1 MLNTEYYSDLA
12 DFVRAEIAG
21 KGKVIRPQELT
32 TSTRREILECFKRAG
47 WKETN
52 RGTRPFRR
60 SFSPRDNS
68 TCVQMVDGK
77 LYRHSLAIDQ
87 ITKRK
92 DLTRR
97 FLEASNVPVPV
108 GADFSLDE
116 EEAATLFFL
125 GLDKTV
131 VTKPSNLGG
140 SRGVSVGISSPEKF
154 RQGWTKALKTR
165 GASRILVEEHIRGIE
180 LRLFVIGE
188 SVAAAAAK
196 VQPFIIGDGKRSVSE
211 LVAVENDI
219 RSHNFRHRNHPI
231 VPEINFLRDQG
242 YEVASIVPANEVVFL
257 SPFTVLRAGAIYVD
271 VTNTIADEVKSLAVR
286 ATKAIPTLE
295 IAGVDVL
302 IKDIQKAETAKV
314 LEVNTAPAIDIHR
327 FPSIGNPVALP
338 ELMVG
343 HFLQS

>member
-1 MLNTEYYSDLA
+1 MLNTKYYGDLA
-12 DFVRAEIAG
+12 DFVRAEVAD
-21 KGKVIRPQELT
+21 KGKVVRPQELT
-32 TSTRREILECFKRAG
+32 TSTRREILGCFRRAG
-47 WKETN
+47 WKEAFQ
-52 RGTRPFRR
+52 GTHPFRR
-60 SFSPRDNS
+60 SFSPSDNS
-68 TCVQMVDGK
+68 TCVHMVDGK
-77 LYRHSLAIDQ
+77 LFRHSQVIDQ

-97 FLEASNVPVPV
+97 FLEASGVPVPA

-125 GLDKTV
+125 SLDKTV

-140 SRGVSVGISSPEKF
+140 SRGVTVGINSSQEF

-165 GASRILVEEHIRGIE
+165 GANRILVEEHIRGIE

-188 SVAAAAAK
+188 SVAAAAAR
-196 VQPFIIGDGKRSVSE
+196 VQPFIVGDGKRSVSE
-211 LVAVENDI
+211 LVAAENEI

-231 VPEINFLRDQG
+231 VPEIDFLRDQG
-242 YEVASIVPANEVVFL
+242 YEVASIVPTDEVVFL
-257 SPFTVLRAGAIYVD
+257 SPLTVLRAGAINID
-271 VTNTIADEVKSLAVR
+271 LTNTIADDVKTLAVR

-295 IAGVDVL
+295 IAGVDIL
-302 IKDIQKAETAKV
+302 IKNTQDVKTAKV